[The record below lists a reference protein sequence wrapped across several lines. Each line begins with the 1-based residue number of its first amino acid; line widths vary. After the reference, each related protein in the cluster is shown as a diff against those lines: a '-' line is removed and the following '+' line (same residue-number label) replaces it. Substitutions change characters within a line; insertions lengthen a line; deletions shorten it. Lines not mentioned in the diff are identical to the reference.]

1 MRDRRAARRGARRTA
16 ELRRRR
22 RGPARRG
29 AHSPLGGRTAA
40 ERYHG
45 GALIAL
51 ELQICARWV
60 IGGGSP
66 LSARLL
72 LTGRGGSA
80 ASTAAD
86 GASTRSRRLYAGSR
100 ARTPAAAHLLPASA
114 DWRQQGGGGPEV
126 SFLGPRQPWQAV
138 DPVMAR

>member
-1 MRDRRAARRGARRTA
+1 VGGRPMRDRRAARRGARRTA

-22 RGPARRG
+22 SGPARRG

-45 GALIAL
+45 GALTAL

-72 LTGRGGSA
+72 LTGRGGWRPLRRPTERARA
-80 ASTAAD
+80 AGDSTPDPERAHQ
-86 GASTRSRRLYAGSR
+86 RRLIFFPRAPTGGNKAAAAQRSPSR
-100 ARTPAAAHLLPASA
+100 AHVNHGK
-114 DWRQQGGGGPEV
+114 Q
-126 SFLGPRQPWQAV
+126 
-138 DPVMAR
+138 